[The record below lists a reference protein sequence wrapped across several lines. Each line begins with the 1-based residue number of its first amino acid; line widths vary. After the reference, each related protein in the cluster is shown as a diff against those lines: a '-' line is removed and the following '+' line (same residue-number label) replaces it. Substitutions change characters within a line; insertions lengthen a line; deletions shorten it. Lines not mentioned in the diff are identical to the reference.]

1 MRILITGHRGFVGR
15 ELIKAYDAYGEHEIY
30 TLDAGEDFRK

>member
-15 ELIKAYDAYGEHEIY
+15 ELIKAYDAYGEHENLY
-30 TLDAGEDFRK
+30 A

>member
-15 ELIKAYDAYGEHEIY
+15 ELVNMSGWIVETTIKTVKGN
-30 TLDAGEDFRK
+30 LS